1 MADPRVER
9 SSAFTSVVT
18 PQAVLLEFRT
28 AGIGS
33 RVLAK
38 LIDLAVQLVLLIVVS
53 IASTAAGGG
62 SAAFIVAAVGAFLV
76 IFGYPAT
83 EAFFNGQTLGKRALA
98 LRVITTDGGP
108 VRFRHAAVRS
118 LIGFV
123 ELFVLPPGGLLALV
137 SALLTSRSQRIGD
150 LVAETVVVRDR
161 LDPTI
166 PVFFNPPMG
175 VERLALTLDTTRLS
189 HPQYGVLRDFVLR
202 SGELTPPA
210 RSELASRLCDHL
222 AQVGLVNGPH
232 IPPEQFVAAVVFA
245 HQRRFATPRAAGNSP
260 ERLPPPIA
268 AQRVPSTPPPR
279 GPAGTGPPPPAGPPH
294 LPAPPGGPPTRR

>member
-53 IASTAAGGG
+53 IASSAAGSG

-76 IFGYPAT
+76 IFGYPAI
-83 EAFFNGQTLGKRALA
+83 EAFFNGQTLGKKALA
-98 LRVITTDGGP
+98 IRVITTDGGP

-123 ELFVLPPGGLLALV
+123 ELFVLPPGGLLAVV
-137 SALLTSRSQRIGD
+137 SALLTARSQRIGD

-161 LDPTI
+161 FDPTT
-166 PVFFNPPMG
+166 PVFFSPPVG
-175 VERLALTLDTTRLS
+175 LERLALTLDTTRLS
-189 HPQYGVLRDFVLR
+189 QPQYGVLRDFVLR
-202 SGELTPPA
+202 SWELTPSA
-210 RSELASRLCDHL
+210 RSQLAAQLCEHL
-222 AQVGLVNGPH
+222 AAIGLVSGPQM
-232 IPPEQFVAAVVFA
+232 PPEQFVAAVVFA
-245 HQRRFATPRAAGNSP
+245 HQRRFAAVPASGVRP
-260 ERLPPPIA
+260 DRLPPPISN
-268 AQRVPSTPPPR
+268 QRVPSVPPR
-279 GPAGTGPPPPAGPPH
+279 GPAVPGPPPAASAGSPPT
-294 LPAPPGGPPTRR
+294 PGGPPTRR